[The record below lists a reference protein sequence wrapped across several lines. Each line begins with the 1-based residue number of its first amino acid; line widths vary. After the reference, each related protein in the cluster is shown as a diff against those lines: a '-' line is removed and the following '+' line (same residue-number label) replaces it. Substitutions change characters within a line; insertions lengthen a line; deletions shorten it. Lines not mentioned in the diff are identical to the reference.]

1 MHHIYLR
8 VTRSVISNH
17 IAYQTRAHISLAGRI
32 IFAFIQPRSFLVGV
46 RTQSSSRSLIPL
58 FTVAKKRAVARYDA
72 VPARGHPIRKPAILN
87 ESKFSKP
94 TNEANRWQPMYSK
107 NAYRRPTVSAR
118 YRVARSVNRPTD
130 ITRATHALAPQE
142 KPRKFMLS

>member
-8 VTRSVISNH
+8 ITPSVISNH
-17 IAYQTRAHISLAGRI
+17 IAYQTRAYISLAGRI

-58 FTVAKKRAVARYDA
+58 FTVAKKRAVARHDA

-94 TNEANRWQPMYSK
+94 TNEANVAADVLKER
-107 NAYRRPTVSAR
+107 VSQA
-118 YRVARSVNRPTD
+118 NCE
-130 ITRATHALAPQE
+130 RAIQSSQKRE
-142 KPRKFMLS
+142 SSD

>member
-94 TNEANRWQPMYSK
+94 TNEANVAADVLKER
-107 NAYRRPTVSAR
+107 VSQA
-118 YRVARSVNRPTD
+118 NCE
-130 ITRATHALAPQE
+130 RAIQSSQKRE
-142 KPRKFMLS
+142 SSD